1 MGICGRIERA
11 DKFLFLPEMIH
22 AKILLVDD
30 KEGMVGSN
38 NIDARSFDLNL
49 ETGIIFQRSDMIIS
63 LKDILKKWRES
74 AVPYGEMPL
83 WRPLVLWNR
92 EIFYKTY
99 QSLPLTVPKIVFFE
113 NFAYILL
120 TDRSITAVYA
130 LRVRVVGCNS
140 RRSDK

>member
-1 MGICGRIERA
+1 
-11 DKFLFLPEMIH
+11 MIH

-83 WRPLVLWNR
+83 WRPW
-92 EIFYKTY
+92 
-99 QSLPLTVPKIVFFE
+99 
-113 NFAYILL
+113 
-120 TDRSITAVYA
+120 
-130 LRVRVVGCNS
+130 
-140 RRSDK
+140 